1 MTHSDLFRGWWYY
14 TVELMPGLVTEGQY
28 PEDFPLLPRILLR
41 NCDLRGTS
49 CLDVGTMEG
58 LMPVLMCRQGATRV
72 LAVDAIDHCHDKMSA
87 IKHYY
92 DASFEFRSVGL
103 MYDLTKKLRNVGG
116 APFDVI
122 NLSGLLYHVFSPLM
136 VLAGVRPLLKRHG
149 LMIVST
155 NVVFDDSFSMQF
167 NNGGRLQEEINTF
180 WYVSIKAL
188 DYLLRYL
195 KLAPID
201 CLYLPHRD
209 IRSPIRY
216 RSDIESGYCSIVCR
230 ANDDVLPTGDDKWMK
245 KSVEGSWE
253 STGLVDWKYC
263 DRQPESNVTYSDTV
277 EKTLFRSDV
286 ETLDLFRAL
295 TARSIDRANRS
306 SDAHILKLSDVS

>member
-1 MTHSDLFRGWWYY
+1 
-14 TVELMPGLVTEGQY
+14 
-28 PEDFPLLPRILLR
+28 
-41 NCDLRGTS
+41 
-49 CLDVGTMEG
+49 MEG

-72 LAVDAIDHCHDKMSA
+72 LAVDAIDHCYEKMSA

-92 DASFEFRSVGL
+92 DAPFEFRSVGL

-201 CLYLPHRD
+201 CLYLPHRN
-209 IRSPIRY
+209 IMSPVRY
-216 RSDIESGYCSIVCR
+216 RSDVESGYCSIVCR
-230 ANDDVLPTGDDKWMK
+230 ANDHVLPTGDDKWMG
-245 KSVEGSWE
+245 KSVAESWE
-253 STGLVDWKYC
+253 STGLVDWKSC
-263 DRQPESNVTYSDTV
+263 DRQPETDVTYSGSV
-277 EKTLFRSDV
+277 EKALFRSDV

-295 TARSIDRANRS
+295 SARGIDRANRS
-306 SDAHILKLSDVS
+306 CDAHILKLNDVS

>member
-1 MTHSDLFRGWWYY
+1 
-14 TVELMPGLVTEGQY
+14 
-28 PEDFPLLPRILLR
+28 
-41 NCDLRGTS
+41 
-49 CLDVGTMEG
+49 MEG
-58 LMPVLMCRQGATRV
+58 LMPVLMHRQGATRV
-72 LAVDAIDHCHDKMSA
+72 LAADAIDHCHYKMSA

-92 DASFEFRSVGL
+92 DASFEFRTVGL
-103 MYDLTKKLRNVGG
+103 MYDLTKKLRKVGG
-116 APFDVI
+116 SGFDVI
-122 NLSGLLYHVFSPLM
+122 NLSGLLYHVFSPLL

-155 NVVFDDSFSMQF
+155 NIVFDESFSMQF
-167 NNGGRLQEEINTF
+167 NNGGRLQEETNTF

-201 CLYLPHRD
+201 CLYLPHRN
-209 IRSPIRY
+209 ITSPVRY

-230 ANDDVLPTGDDKWMK
+230 ANDDVIPTGDDKWMK
-245 KSVEGSWE
+245 KSVGESWE

-263 DRQPESNVTYSDTV
+263 DRQPETAVTYSSTV
-277 EKTLFRSDV
+277 DKTLFRSDV

-295 TARSIDRANRS
+295 SARSLDRATDSR
-306 SDAHILKLSDVS
+306 DAHILKLSDVA